1 MELSAKLVVLPLKT
15 RRLWAASHSLH
26 CYTVAHAT
34 TISCLDFY
42 NDFLNGVIKLKRLL
56 PTTWGPPLLARQPLL
71 TLFLLNSSLP
81 HPSLL
86 SSWFL
91 RSLTVCHTLLGEIII
106 KPSNPN
112 PSSVLLAHRWHLTS
126 PFTLC
131 TRFQPPAPVWVLPL
145 ESIFVEIPLIVIQE

>member
-1 MELSAKLVVLPLKT
+1 MSASWVSPWT
-15 RRLWAASHSLH
+15 PTFPQPHSLMSSKCPH
-26 CYTVAHAT
+26 HPQNPSFRSHTQLPSS
-34 TISCLDFY
+34 ISCNQIKKTPPY
-42 NDFLNGVIKLKRLL
+42 NLRP
-56 PTTWGPPLLARQPLL
+56 PTSGQTAPPDSLSS
-71 TLFLLNSSLP
+71 NSSLP

-106 KPSNPN
+106 KSSNPN
-112 PSSVLLAHRWHLTS
+112 PSSVLLAHRWHLTF

-145 ESIFVEIPLIVIQE
+145 ESIFDEIPLIVIQE